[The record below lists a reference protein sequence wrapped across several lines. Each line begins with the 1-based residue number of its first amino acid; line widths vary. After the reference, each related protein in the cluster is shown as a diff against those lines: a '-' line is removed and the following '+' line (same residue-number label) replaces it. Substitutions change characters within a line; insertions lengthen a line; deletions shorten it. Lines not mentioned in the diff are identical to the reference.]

1 MGSSIKNNARPVRG
15 DGHPNGR
22 RLAPRSRWKLR
33 RLPALALVCLAAA
46 SSGQADAEVAVDG
59 GRHEMHVNV
68 TNDTVGHVLEALSE
82 KGTLRFRSTAPLDKV
97 IGGSF
102 SGTLGQVVS
111 QVLTGFDFVI
121 VDKPQERR
129 NCCFRGE
136 RGEAHLAIRCGLST
150 TSNGAAAAHRKG
162 RARQPHDKGFAAS
175 CAKDRRHG
183 DAEPFAASLAGSD
196 YVQRPSTQLAR
207 SKVHPLAGIWRS
219 CQSPGL
225 AWSTQRANM
234 SARLLP

>member
-1 MGSSIKNNARPVRG
+1 MGSSIGNNARPVRG

-22 RLAPRSRWKLR
+22 RLAPRSRWRLR

-121 VDKPQERR
+121 VDKPQSVEIVVFEESGAKPISPSDVASAQPQMAPPPTEKAAPVSPTTRDLPPR
-129 NCCFRGE
+129 APRTGDTGTPN
-136 RGEAHLAIRCGLST
+136 LS
-150 TSNGAAAAHRKG
+150 
-162 RARQPHDKGFAAS
+162 QPH
-175 CAKDRRHG
+175 
-183 DAEPFAASLAGSD
+183 
-196 YVQRPSTQLAR
+196 
-207 SKVHPLAGIWRS
+207 
-219 CQSPGL
+219 
-225 AWSTQRANM
+225 
-234 SARLLP
+234 